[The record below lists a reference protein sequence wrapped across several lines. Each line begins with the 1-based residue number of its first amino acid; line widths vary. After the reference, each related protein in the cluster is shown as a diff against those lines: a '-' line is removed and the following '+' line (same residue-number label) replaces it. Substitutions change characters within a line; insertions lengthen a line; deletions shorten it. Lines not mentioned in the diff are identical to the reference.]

1 MKDRKDS
8 RQEIK
13 EKTCSQPAPLEEVLS
28 ERDFLSPVEEC
39 PEDSASFEAQFLDD
53 TIRKSSEKPA
63 KAFLKKFL
71 KRKTAVLAAIVLFF
85 ILLTALFGPYL
96 APYAPDAFDYDN
108 ITAPPSPQHW
118 FGTDDYGRDLFSRIL
133 CGAPLTL
140 GVSLSSVVVGS
151 FLGTIL
157 GLLAGYYGGWIERL
171 VMRGA
176 DVLFSF
182 PDILLAIAIVALLG
196 PGIIN
201 VFIAVAVF
209 TVPSFARIMRSATL
223 AVKGSLY
230 VEVARSLGCNDNRIL
245 FVHIF
250 PGTVQSMIVNF
261 TMRIGSAIMA
271 ASSLSF
277 LGFGAKVTDPEW
289 GAMLSQGRTYL
300 NTAPHMV
307 YLPGF
312 VIFITVLA
320 FNLFGDGLRDTL
332 DPKLK

>member
-1 MKDRKDS
+1 MS
-8 RQEIK
+8 NTQNEQVN
-13 EKTCSQPAPLEEVLS
+13 TNP
-28 ERDFLSPVEEC
+28 
-39 PEDSASFEAQFLDD
+39 SFEENYIDENVSVQTNKTKEF
-53 TIRKSSEKPA
+53 I
-63 KAFLKKFL
+63 KKFM
-71 KRKTAVLAAIVLFF
+71 KRKTAVVAFAIMCF
-85 ILLTALFGPYL
+85 LLLIAVVGPSI
-96 APYAPDAFDYDN
+96 APYPADAYDYDN
-108 ITAPPSPQHW
+108 ILAGPNARHW
-118 FGTDDYGRDLFSRIL
+118 FGTDQFGRDIFSRIL
-133 CGAPLTL
+133 AGAPLTL
-140 GVSLSSVVVGS
+140 GVSLSSVIVGAA
-151 FLGTIL
+151 LGTVL
-157 GLLAGYYGGWIERL
+157 GLLAGYYGGWLEML

-223 AVKGSLY
+223 TVKNSLY
-230 VEVARSLGCNDNRIL
+230 VEVARSLGCKDGRIL

-250 PGTVQSMIVNF
+250 PGTLQSLIVNF

-277 LGFGAKVTDPEW
+277 LGFGANVTDPEW
-289 GAMLSQGRTYL
+289 GAMLSQSRSYL

-307 YLPGF
+307 YLPGL

-332 DPKLK
+332 DPKIK